1 MDKLH
6 VMITDEERKLVMRI
20 AKRAYSKYCPAGESG
35 QFTIEDIF
43 HLGIVGLC
51 EAKRNFDPSK
61 GVPWLKFAS
70 YRIQG
75 AMLDSIRKA
84 PLIRLPHE
92 QYRKVKEVT
101 EAKAKL
107 AQAGKDTSP
116 ESLADVLK
124 WPVEEVLKAL
134 DLLPKL
140 VPAKNDKKDTDEEST
155 TNEVVLP
162 DEGISPE
169 TAVMYNEL
177 AGIVQQCLE
186 VLSEK
191 IRIVFKARV
200 LEETKLKDLAKVF
213 GCSLERVR
221 QWQLQ
226 AQKKMQDCLKHHGW
240 SREDI

>member
-1 MDKLH
+1 
-6 VMITDEERKLVMRI
+6 MITDEERKLVMRI
-20 AKRAYSKYCPAGESG
+20 TKRAYSKYCPAGESG
-35 QFTIEDIF
+35 QFTIEDLF

-51 EAKRNFDPSK
+51 EAKKNFDPTK
-61 GVPWLKFAS
+61 GVPWLKFAA

-84 PLIRLPHE
+84 PLIRLPQD
-92 QYRKVKEVT
+92 QYRKVKEVK
-101 EAKAKL
+101 EAKEKL

-116 ESLADVLK
+116 ESLAEELK

-140 VPAKNDKKDTDEEST
+140 ISTENDRNNTDDETT

-177 AGIVQQCLE
+177 SAIVQQCLD

-226 AQKKMQDCLKHHGW
+226 AQKKMQDCLKRHGW